1 MGSIMSGLCREA
13 GFIRGKG
20 KGKKADGR
28 ERERK
33 LGHEDKD
40 QTTAAMDDGWS
51 SGHRLLVARKV
62 RTGAGRCV
70 VDEVGPND
78 LSDFG
83 APMESGEG
91 GERFGKV
98 SKR

>member
-40 QTTAAMDDGWS
+40 QTTAAMDGALATGCWWLE
-51 SGHRLLVARKV
+51 RYV
-62 RTGAGRCV
+62 RELGDA
-70 VDEVGPND
+70 
-78 LSDFG
+78 
-83 APMESGEG
+83 
-91 GERFGKV
+91 
-98 SKR
+98 